1 MKHCIVVPYF
11 KFYFILQNIHGTLQ
25 EGNKV
30 HTRTT
35 HTHTH
40 THTYSGKEKKTCSL
54 GLDN

>member
-11 KFYFILQNIHGTLQ
+11 LFYFILQNIHGTLQ

-35 HTHTH
+35 HTHKKH
-40 THTYSGKEKKTCSL
+40 KHILGQGKKTGSL
-54 GLDN
+54 GLDD